1 LAAAVGVRPVP
12 AFGFGDDLCEQPV
25 HWSPRSEGLRTVEAL
40 RAGLGGR
47 PSAGADI
54 ARGLGA
60 LASVLRIAV
69 AQGVGFALLLR
80 LGGGDAQSA
89 GVFEARSRVG
99 RFW

>member
-1 LAAAVGVRPVP
+1 MRPLST
-12 AFGFGDDLCEQPV
+12 FGFGDDLYEQPV
-25 HWSPRSEGLRTVEAL
+25 HWSPPSEGLRTVEAL
-40 RAGLGGR
+40 RAGLGGC
-47 PSAGADI
+47 PSAGPDI
-54 ARGLGA
+54 ARDLDA

-69 AQGVGFALLLR
+69 AQGVEFALLLR

>member
-1 LAAAVGVRPVP
+1 MLRP
-12 AFGFGDDLCEQPV
+12 C
-25 HWSPRSEGLRTVEAL
+25 RLRTCRACIFFSSGRRHTSWTGDWSSDVCSSDL
-40 RAGLGGR
+40 AGLGGC
-47 PSAGADI
+47 PSAGPDI
-54 ARGLGA
+54 ARDLDA